1 MEIDPQ
7 FLAGRMSIRPPQ
19 LATLGAYQIGVIT
32 GEMAAGI
39 AAAAEIFQFRFADAT
54 RLALITKVS
63 LMGFN
68 VSVTGFTAGIGHLS
82 MQMARAWTAN
92 GTGGANPTL
101 TTNNVNLRTDMP
113 ATLISSGSTAGDIR
127 IATTAALTAGTK
139 TLDAAFVGRQ
149 IVNFNTTAQ
158 QQMLPSEVPLFNWV
172 DNNYHPIILEADE
185 GFSILV
191 TVPATGTWDAA
202 IKVCWQEV
210 SASDWA

>member
-1 MEIDPQ
+1 MATRIRGARGASMEIDPQ

-92 GTGGANPTL
+92 GTGGANP
-101 TTNNVNLRTDMP
+101 
-113 ATLISSGSTAGDIR
+113 
-127 IATTAALTAGTK
+127 ALTAGTK

-210 SASDWA
+210 SASDRA